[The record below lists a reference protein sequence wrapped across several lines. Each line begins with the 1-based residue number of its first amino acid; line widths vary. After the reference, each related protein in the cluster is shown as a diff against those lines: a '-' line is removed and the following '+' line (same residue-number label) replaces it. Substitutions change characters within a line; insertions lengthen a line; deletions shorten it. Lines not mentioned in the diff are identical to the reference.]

1 MRDPMT
7 GTATDRSSLAANISR
22 SAVQILAEYTG
33 RGPTTAHTV
42 INRDVILILMSD
54 TLTKGERSLAAM
66 GMADHV
72 LETRRNYQRAMKD
85 ELVGIVEEFSG
96 RKVVAFL
103 SENHIDP
110 DLAAE
115 VFVLKPAERADGG
128 GDGTDALERI
138 TA

>member
-1 MRDPMT
+1 MSST
-7 GTATDRSSLAANISR
+7 VQDRSSVSANISR
-22 SAVQILAEYTG
+22 RAVQILAEYTG

-42 INRDVILILMSD
+42 INSDVILILMSD

-66 GMADHV
+66 GMAEHV
-72 LETRRNYQRAMKD
+72 LETRRNYQRAMKE

-96 RKVVAFL
+96 RTVVAFL

-115 VFVLKPAERADGG
+115 VFVLDPEKAADV
-128 GDGTDALERI
+128 DGTNLIQEM

>member
-1 MRDPMT
+1 MPS
-7 GTATDRSSLAANISR
+7 TAPDRSSVSANISR

-42 INRDVILILMSD
+42 INRDVILILMGD

-66 GMADHV
+66 GMAEHV
-72 LETRRNYQRAMKD
+72 LETRRNYQRAMKE
-85 ELVGIVEEFSG
+85 ELVGVVEEHSG

-115 VFVLKPAERADGG
+115 VFVLEPDKAADADGANIFQKV
-128 GDGTDALERI
+128 TI
-138 TA
+138 